1 MGSDIEEVEAGV
13 LPESAYQ
20 ECASFRGLTRGRIAT
35 RGYADLPKIGAAPT
49 GRHGAGFPEEV
60 EAVGPGGDPLGPGCR
75 ATAGDA
81 PPAGRSGL
89 I

>member
-60 EAVGPGGDPLGPGCR
+60 EAVGPGETHWDPDVERLR
-75 ATAGDA
+75 ATLRQLAG
-81 PPAGRSGL
+81 AGS
-89 I
+89 